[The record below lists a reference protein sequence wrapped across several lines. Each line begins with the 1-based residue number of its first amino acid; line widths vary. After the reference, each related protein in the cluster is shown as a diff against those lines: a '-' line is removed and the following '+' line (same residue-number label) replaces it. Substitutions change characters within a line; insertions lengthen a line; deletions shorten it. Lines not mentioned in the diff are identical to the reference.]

1 MFCPP
6 ARVGVIT
13 KEPFASC
20 VSFRS
25 LSSTKQTC
33 FAVRND
39 MNDLSRVFLGTRLVV
54 QALSRTKGFNN
65 DTTRWERLRHHASEI
80 LEKAMLQYEG
90 SNKNDTPTSST
101 HSSND
106 ADDGQ
111 NTPLVESPK
120 DLIGFSKVKN
130 DDVND
135 EFNLIASTNGNSI
148 MREQPIPSSQFSR
161 VVGFGSLGARLA
173 FGAARDTV
181 LSAFNSNGASRKSM
195 SDESAEQLA
204 ETLCRMRGAALKL
217 GQMLSVQDEGLLP
230 PALAKAL
237 ERVKQNA
244 DYMPSSQLHN
254 QLRSQL
260 GTDWRSKFLEFDEK
274 PIAAASI
281 GQVHKAKLPNGRAV
295 AVKIQYPGVA
305 RSIASDLNNLKLLV
319 TMTNLVPRG
328 LYIDE
333 IMRVAAV
340 ELAEE
345 CDYLREASY
354 QRRYRNLIINDPLL
368 CEHTYVPEIFDELTT
383 GTLITS
389 EFVNGVS
396 IDKAHTLPA
405 SVRNAIARTMLILT
419 MKELFEWRFVQSDPN
434 FANYLYDHRRRSINC
449 IDFGASREY
458 SKEFVDGYIELVW
471 AAANKDREALL
482 SFSRKLGF
490 LNGDEHQDMTS
501 AHIEAALIVG
511 EPFINNDPYDFGN
524 SSLTQKISQYGNT
537 FMKYRLTP
545 PPTEAYSLHR
555 KLAGAFLLCIKLK
568 ACIPCRDILEA
579 IYEEHVRR
587 QSDSR

>member
-1 MFCPP
+1 M
-6 ARVGVIT
+6 
-13 KEPFASC
+13 
-20 VSFRS
+20 
-25 LSSTKQTC
+25 
-33 FAVRND
+33 
-39 MNDLSRVFLGTRLVV
+39 
-54 QALSRTKGFNN
+54 
-65 DTTRWERLRHHASEI
+65 RHHASEI
-80 LEKAMLQYEG
+80 LEKAMHYHEKSG
-90 SNKNDTPTSST
+90 EKETPAATATSTSEV
-101 HSSND
+101 D
-106 ADDGQ
+106 ARRSGPQ
-111 NTPLVESPK
+111 AEEPK

-130 DDVND
+130 DDVNE
-135 EFNLIASTNGNSI
+135 EFKLINSPHASSI
-148 MREQPIPSSQFSR
+148 MRERPIPSSQFSR
-161 VVGFGSLGARLA
+161 VLGFGSLGARLA

-181 LSAFNSNGASRKSM
+181 LSAMNSGEAQRRSM

-254 QLRSQL
+254 QLKSQL
-260 GTDWRSKFLEFDEK
+260 GNDWRSRFMEFDEK

-281 GQVHKAKLPNGRAV
+281 GQVHKAVLPNGKAV

-333 IMRVAAV
+333 IMRVASV

-345 CDYLREASY
+345 CDYLKEAAY
-354 QRRYRNLIINDPLL
+354 QKRYRDLIVNDSLL
-368 CEHTYVPEIFDELTT
+368 RKHTYVPQILDELTT
-383 GTLITS
+383 GNVITS
-389 EFVNGVS
+389 EFVNGVP
-396 IDKAHTLPA
+396 IDKAHALPA
-405 SVRNAIARTMLILT
+405 NVRNAIARTMLILT

-434 FANYLYDHRRRSINC
+434 FANYLYDHPRRMINC

-471 AAANKDREALL
+471 AAANKDRETLL
-482 SFSRKLGF
+482 TASRKLGF
-490 LNGDEHQDMTS
+490 LTGDEHQDMTS
-501 AHIEAALIVG
+501 AHVEAALIVG
-511 EPFINNDPYDFGN
+511 EPFINHEPYDFGN
-524 SSLTQKISQYGNT
+524 SSLTRKISQYGST

-568 ACIPCRDILEA
+568 ACIPCRDILESM
-579 IYEEHVRR
+579 YGEHLQRL
-587 QSDSR
+587 STSG